1 MHLALFR
8 LDPLVTFVPDL
19 QRSTGFSFYH
29 FGLWFDPIS
38 IFAQVLSLF
47 LFHPFFWSFSMHS
60 VGVSGVS
67 FSHDT
72 CLMLNG
78 FSNCK
83 CEYDV

>member
-47 LFHPFFWSFSMHS
+47 LFHPFFLVVLDALGRC
-60 VGVSGVS
+60 VGRLFLSRYVSNVKWI
-67 FSHDT
+67 F
-72 CLMLNG
+72 
-78 FSNCK
+78 
-83 CEYDV
+83 